1 MPAHLFLEP
10 ERQAHLLQL
19 AEELV
24 RSRNTQGRREEPRG
38 GRVVEESVAVL
49 AARPVLDEVAAD
61 QLLRERRST
70 LGHQQPERGAVFS
83 PRGQGAHRHLQD
95 HARQRRIIHAG
106 VREEVL
112 VLGRQDGLPQD
123 EGHLIPRDHP
133 AVLSGQ
139 LDQHRALGVVDL
151 ADRGGLE
158 TDERLEVGEAAA
170 VEVDVVEEHGC
181 GEQKGQREK
190 RGRDAHRTVRPC
202 GPHAAG
208 HEGASVAQ
216 PRCGSADPVAREHAL
231 CYDCARLELLLLPIR
246 HVLVHPAC
254 GDEAARELTARCV
267 PPCPER

>member
-1 MPAHLFLEP
+1 VPAHLFLEP

-24 RSRNTQGRREEPRG
+24 RSRNTQGRREEPHGR
-38 GRVVEESVAVL
+38 RVVEESVAVL

-106 VREEVL
+106 VRKEVL

-133 AVLSGQ
+133 AALSGQ

-231 CYDCARLELLLLPIR
+231 CYDCARLELLLWPIR